1 MKKTETDSC
10 WPGIGQAYK
19 DKQTLVLFL
28 LGCWLVAT
36 PFLYHPELPVRHSFT
51 WVQKTE
57 SDSWQ
62 VVSTIESKPSGE
74 STPDAANER
83 RQGWQHLQ
91 KIPPELALFFNHPLS
106 LRTCRQEDLEIL
118 PGIGPRVASAIIATR
133 LKKGHLSSPKDLLD
147 VPGIGPSLLQR
158 ILPLVS
164 FE

>member
-28 LGCWLVAT
+28 LGCCLVAT
-36 PFLYHPELPVRHSFT
+36 PLIYHPMLPVEQKYT
-51 WVQKTE
+51 WIQEPE
-57 SDSWQ
+57 SDSWR
-62 VVSTIESKPSGE
+62 VISTIESKPSGKG
-74 STPDAANER
+74 TPDAANER

-91 KIPPELALFFNHPLS
+91 KIPPELAFFFNQPLS

-133 LKKGHLSSPKDLLD
+133 QTKGHLSSPKDLLD

>member
-28 LGCWLVAT
+28 LGCWLVTT
-36 PFLYHPELPVRHSFT
+36 PLLYHPMLPVEQRYT
-51 WVQKTE
+51 WVQEPE

-62 VVSTIESKPSGE
+62 VISTNESKSSGE
-74 STPDAANER
+74 SSPEAANER
-83 RQGWQHLQ
+83 RQGWQLLQ
-91 KIPPELALFFNHPLS
+91 KIPPELALFFNQPLS
-106 LRTCRQEDLEIL
+106 LRTCRQEDLEML
-118 PGIGPRVASAIIATR
+118 PSIGPRVASAIIVTR
-133 LKKGHLSSPKDLLD
+133 QKKGHLSGPGDLLD